1 MHVYRGM
8 VYVDN
13 TTRAH
18 DHTATELAS
27 IVTMPNPVHA
37 SPDPTDRARVD
48 AARLRRAHRAVF
60 DADQRAQNRPMQEIA
75 FDLSVSE
82 GTRFTPA
89 TYL

>member
-1 MHVYRGM
+1 
-8 VYVDN
+8 
-13 TTRAH
+13 
-18 DHTATELAS
+18 
-27 IVTMPNPVHA
+27 
-37 SPDPTDRARVD
+37 
-48 AARLRRAHRAVF
+48 VF